1 MFEELVD
8 ADCWFCKYGELE
20 IDETEMESID
30 DSVIDLLNGEED
42 TIEIL
47 WFDGGN
53 EFKIFIDIF
62 E

>member
-8 ADCWFCKYGELE
+8 ADCRFCKYGELE

-30 DSVIDLLNGEED
+30 DSVIDLLNGDED

-53 EFKIFIDIF
+53 EFKIVIDIF

>member
-53 EFKIFIDIF
+53 EFKIVIDIF

>member
-30 DSVIDLLNGEED
+30 DSVIDPLNGEED

-53 EFKIFIDIF
+53 EFKIVIDIF

>member
-30 DSVIDLLNGEED
+30 DSVIDLLNG
-42 TIEIL
+42 
-47 WFDGGN
+47 
-53 EFKIFIDIF
+53 
-62 E
+62 

>member
-30 DSVIDLLNGEED
+30 DSVIDLLNGDED

-53 EFKIFIDIF
+53 EFKIVIDIF

>member
-1 MFEELVD
+1 M
-8 ADCWFCKYGELE
+8 E

-30 DSVIDLLNGEED
+30 DSVIDPLNGEED

-53 EFKIFIDIF
+53 EFKIVIDIF

>member
-8 ADCWFCKYGELE
+8 ADGWFCKYGELE
-20 IDETEMESID
+20 TDETEMESID

-53 EFKIFIDIF
+53 EFKIVINIF